1 MSGVGTGVDGYFGGD
16 DAGVLNNGAVVIFS
30 KNASICFNDNALCNV
45 SNGRIGG
52 TPPKP
57 SSTKGIRAF

>member
-1 MSGVGTGVDGYFGGD
+1 MGVDGNFGGE

-30 KNASICFNDNALCNV
+30 KNPSNWRNDRALCNV

-52 TPPKP
+52 TPPNP
-57 SSTKGIRAF
+57 SKTFEIYKYPSL